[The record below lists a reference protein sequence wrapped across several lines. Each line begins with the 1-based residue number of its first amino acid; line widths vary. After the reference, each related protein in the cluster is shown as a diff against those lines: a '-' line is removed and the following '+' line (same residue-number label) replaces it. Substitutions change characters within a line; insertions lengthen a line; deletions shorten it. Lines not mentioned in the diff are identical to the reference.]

1 MAQVNRPE
9 SIGDS
14 QEPSGESIIEVADL
28 CKSYGGIKAVD
39 GVSFTIATGEVFG
52 ILGPNGAGKT
62 TTVEI
67 LEGMRLPDS
76 GTAHISGIDV
86 RENPRAVKSMIGIQL
101 QSTSFFD
108 RLTLAEILQVF
119 ASIYHRRVDPLVLLR
134 QVELQDRAKS
144 VFKDLSGGQKQ
155 RFSVATTLV
164 NDPLVLFLDEPTTG
178 LDPQARRHMWDLIK
192 EFKAQG
198 RTVLLTT
205 HYMEEAEELCNRVAI
220 MDQGRIVALDSPDEL
235 IDKLLLGGFHKER
248 AEKAANLEDVFLEL
262 TGHALRDA

>member
-1 MAQVNRPE
+1 MAHVNRSAP
-9 SIGDS
+9 G
-14 QEPSGESIIEVADL
+14 GEIIVEVVDL
-28 CKSYGGIKAVD
+28 CKSYGGIRAVD
-39 GVSFTIATGEVFG
+39 GVSFAIATGEVFG

-76 GTAHISGIDV
+76 GTSLISGIDV
-86 RENPRAVKSMIGIQL
+86 VKNPRAVKSMIGIQL
-101 QSTSFFD
+101 QSTAFFD
-108 RLTLAEILQVF
+108 RLSLAEILQVF
-119 ASIYHRRVDPLVLLR
+119 ASIYHRQVDHMELLR
-134 QVELQDRAKS
+134 QVELQDRATS
-144 VFKDLSGGQKQ
+144 VFKDLSGGQQQ

-192 EFKAQG
+192 EFQTQG

-205 HYMEEAEELCNRVAI
+205 HYMEEAEELCHRVAI
-220 MDQGRIVALDSPDEL
+220 MDQGRIVALDSPDAL
-235 IDKLLLGGFHKER
+235 VNDLLSRGFHKER
-248 AEKAANLEDVFLEL
+248 VEKAANLEDVFLEL

>member
-1 MAQVNRPE
+1 MAQVNRR
-9 SIGDS
+9 
-14 QEPSGESIIEVADL
+14 EPSADLIVEVADL
-28 CKSYGGIKAVD
+28 CKSYGGIQAVD
-39 GVSFTIATGEVFG
+39 GVSFTITTGEVFG

-76 GTAHISGIDV
+76 GIARISGIDV

-101 QSTSFFD
+101 QSTAFFD
-108 RLTLAEILQVF
+108 RLTLAEILNVF

-134 QVELQDRAKS
+134 QMELEDRANS
-144 VFKDLSGGQKQ
+144 TFNDLSGGQKQ

-192 EFKAQG
+192 EFKTQG

-205 HYMEEAEELCNRVAI
+205 HYMEEAEELCDRVAI

-235 IDKLLLGGFHKER
+235 IDKLLSGGFRKGR
-248 AEKAANLEDVFLEL
+248 TEKAANLEDVFPEL

>member
-1 MAQVNRPE
+1 MAQANRQE
-9 SIGDS
+9 ASGDF
-14 QEPSGESIIEVADL
+14 IIEVTDL
-28 CKSYGGIKAVD
+28 CKSYGGILAVD
-39 GVSFTIATGEVFG
+39 SVSFAIATGEVFG

-67 LEGMRLPDS
+67 MEGMRLPDS
-76 GTAHISGIDV
+76 GTVRISGIDV
-86 RENPRAVKSMIGIQL
+86 REDPRAVKSMIGIQL
-101 QSTSFFD
+101 QSTAFFD

-119 ASIYHRRVDPLVLLR
+119 ASIYHRQMDPLALLR

-144 VFKDLSGGQKQ
+144 VFNDLSGGQKQ

-192 EFKAQG
+192 EFQTQG

-205 HYMEEAEELCNRVAI
+205 HYMEEAEELCDRVAI
-220 MDQGRIVALDSPDEL
+220 MDQGRIVALDSPDALINEL
-235 IDKLLLGGFHKER
+235 LSSGFHKDR

-262 TGHALRDA
+262 TGHSLRDA